1 VQADAE
7 GAEHLVVVIRYL
19 LWVGGEPVHEA
30 AGQVL
35 HSVLGRRRTEE
46 LMRSYGEQL
55 IERGLQQGRQEGL
68 RQGRAEAILRILTVR
83 GVQVDE
89 AARQRI
95 LACSDVATLDRWL
108 DLSLKATTLS
118 EVLDDLTQ

>member
-1 VQADAE
+1 MQADAE

-55 IERGLQQGRQEGL
+55 IEQGLAQGL
-68 RQGRAEAILRILTVR
+68 RQGRAEALLRILTVR

-89 AARQRI
+89 VARQRI
-95 LACSDVATLDRWL
+95 LSCSDMATLDRWL

>member
-1 VQADAE
+1 Q
-7 GAEHLVVVIRYL
+7 
-19 LWVGGEPVHEA
+19 
-30 AGQVL
+30 
-35 HSVLGRRRTEE
+35 LG
-46 LMRSYGEQL
+46 LAQ
-55 IERGLQQGRQEGL
+55 GL

-95 LACSDVATLDRWL
+95 LSCTDAATLDRWL